1 MRIFKGLTP
10 LFLLFLII
18 SAIDDVPVVAQNFDT
33 NDKEASKRIE
43 SDIRLLA
50 SDSLIGRETGTPGE
64 WMAMKYI
71 ESQFRTIGLKPLFD
85 TSYFESYVFSA
96 TDFVDAG
103 PFVILNHKRLL
114 LYNNFYLLGVSSSD
128 TVSGN
133 IVFAGNGS

>member
-64 WMAMKYI
+64 WMLSLI
-71 ESQFRTIGLKPLFD
+71 HI
-85 TSYFESYVFSA
+85 
-96 TDFVDAG
+96 
-103 PFVILNHKRLL
+103 
-114 LYNNFYLLGVSSSD
+114 
-128 TVSGN
+128 
-133 IVFAGNGS
+133 